1 MNVEHVFIIAVIHCT
16 MVANVVESVPV
27 QGMSHANHFFHQS
40 APLRWN
46 AEL

>member
-27 QGMSHANHFFHQS
+27 QGMSHANHFS
-40 APLRWN
+40 TKCTA
-46 AEL
+46 AVEC